1 MNLTLGD
8 ALLHK
13 SLKTLFNNFFCLE
26 FKLMGVSI
34 FTWQSKSPDPLC
46 LIAGIPL
53 PRSLNNLEDCV
64 PAGTLILSL
73 PCKVGTSIEPPSAD
87 VANQ

>member
-1 MNLTLGD
+1 
-8 ALLHK
+8 
-13 SLKTLFNNFFCLE
+13 
-26 FKLMGVSI
+26 MGVSI

-64 PAGTLILSL
+64 PEGTLILSL
-73 PCKVGTSIEPPSAD
+73 PCNVGTSIEPPSAD
-87 VANQ
+87 VAKSIGTSQYKSLPSRSKIECSLI